1 MSAITVEHL
10 SKRYGELE
18 ALLDVS
24 FEVPAGQV
32 VALLGPNGAGKTTTM
47 EILEGY
53 QRPSG
58 GSARVLGSEPRHAG
72 RAWRARIGLVL
83 QSTSLDAQLTV
94 REALGVYAGLFP
106 RPREVGEVLD
116 LTGLRGEAGTR
127 IGRLS
132 GGQRR
137 RVDVGLGI
145 IGRPEL
151 LFLDEPT
158 TGLDPAARRQAW
170 TTVERLTAD
179 GTTVL
184 LTTHYL
190 EEAQQLADRVL
201 VLAKGRLVA
210 DAGPDE
216 LRTRGTLTRIRYPLP
231 PGAAAADLPAELAAD
246 VDTDHGALLIHTTEV
261 TAALHTLVGWAERH
275 RIELDGLEVGPPSLE
290 DAYLAL
296 VNQLPGDPA
305 ADQEV
310 PSHA

>member
-1 MSAITVEHL
+1 MNAIAVEHL
-10 SKRYGELE
+10 SKRYGDLA
-18 ALLDVS
+18 ALDDVS
-24 FEVPAGQV
+24 FEVAAGQV

-53 QRPSG
+53 QQASDG
-58 GSARVLGSEPRHAG
+58 AVQVLGAAPRHAG

-83 QSTSLDAQLTV
+83 QSTSLDAHLTV
-94 REALGVYAGLFP
+94 REALRVYAGLYP
-106 RPREVGEVLD
+106 RPRPVGEVLELID
-116 LTGLRGEAGTR
+116 LAGDANTR
-127 IGRLS
+127 IGQLS

-145 IGRPEL
+145 IGRPAL

-170 TTVERLTAD
+170 SVVERLTAG

-190 EEAQQLADRVL
+190 EEAQRLADRVL
-201 VLAKGRLVA
+201 VLAHGRLVA
-210 DAGPDE
+210 DARPDE
-216 LRTRGTLTRIRYPLP
+216 LRSRGTLTTIRYPLP
-231 PGAAAADLPAELAAD
+231 PGAPTADLPADLAAEID
-246 VDTDHGALLIHTTEV
+246 PDGGALVVHTAEV
-261 TAALHTLVGWAERH
+261 TAALGALVGWAARH
-275 RIELDGLEVGPPSLE
+275 RIDLTGLEVGPPSLE

-296 VNQLPGDPA
+296 VGGTPTDA
-305 ADQEV
+305 REEV

>member
-1 MSAITVEHL
+1 MRAIAVEHL
-10 SKRYGELE
+10 SKRYRALE
-18 ALLDVS
+18 ALRDVS

-53 QRPSG
+53 QQPSG
-58 GSARVLGSEPRHAG
+58 GSVRVLGSEPRHAG

-116 LTGLRGEAGTR
+116 LTGLTGEAGTR
-127 IGRLS
+127 IGQLS

-170 TTVERLTAD
+170 TTVERLAED

-201 VLAKGRLVA
+201 VLARGRLVA

-231 PGAAAADLPAELAAD
+231 PGAPAADLPAELAAA
-246 VDTDHGALLIHTTEV
+246 VDADHGELLIHTSEV
-261 TAALHTLVGWAERH
+261 TAALRGLVGWAGRH
-275 RIELDGLEVGPPSLE
+275 RVELDGLEVGPPSLE

-296 VNQLPGDPA
+296 VDQLAGDPA
-305 ADQEV
+305 AEEA